1 MSIRAKL
8 LATVS
13 ALVVMGALGV
23 AKADDKTQPA
33 GTQGLNSVDKNQDAR
48 PGNRG
53 LTNAETRTQDNIQDR
68 ADRKAADR
76 DDKKKKRHDA
86 DDKTRKDKDKVDHA
100 AKGDRPERPQ
110 HPERAGRS

>member
-13 ALVVMGALGV
+13 ALVVMGALGA

-33 GTQGLNSVDKNQDAR
+33 GTQGLNSVDKNADTH
-48 PGNRG
+48 PNRG
-53 LTNAETRTQDNIQDR
+53 LTNAETRIQDNINDR
-68 ADRKAADR
+68 TERKAADR

-86 DDKTRKDKDKVDHA
+86 DDKTRKDKAEHA

-110 HPERAGRS
+110 HPDRAGRS

>member
-33 GTQGLNSVDKNQDAR
+33 GEQGLKSVDKNITKDSAK
-48 PGNRG
+48 GKSNDG
-53 LTNAETRTQDNIQDR
+53 LTNAKTRIEDNM
-68 ADRKAADR
+68 AERKAKDAKVDG
-76 DDKKKKRHDA
+76 DDKKKKQHDA
-86 DDKTRKDKDKVDHA
+86 DDKTHKDKVERA
-100 AKGDRPERPQ
+100 AKADR
-110 HPERAGRS
+110 PERAGR